1 MEMSGRRINSIFRL
15 LLNILKY
22 LGINIITPAIYTEI
36 VQQKYVYVYIRVCVC
51 VYIKNTIVANGKT
64 VKPR

>member
-15 LLNILKY
+15 FLNILKY
-22 LGINIITPAIYTEI
+22 LGINIITPAIYTAI
-36 VQQKYVYVYIRVCVC
+36 VQQKYVYIHVCMFMC
-51 VYIKNTIVANGKT
+51 MYIKNTNAANVET